1 MPKKTYKV
9 GEEVYDI
16 EDSDVSSFLKD
27 MPDAI
32 EVQSFVS
39 DKDTFDIPVNEVQS
53 FLKDMPTAKPLYD
66 EKKSS
71 KWRISTKSTELLTQ
85 NSSLV

>member
-27 MPDAI
+27 MPDAKGI
-32 EVQSFVS
+32 
-39 DKDTFDIPVNEVQS
+39 S
-53 FLKDMPTAKPLYD
+53 FLILSVNK
-66 EKKSS
+66 
-71 KWRISTKSTELLTQ
+71 LL
-85 NSSLV
+85 SSLST